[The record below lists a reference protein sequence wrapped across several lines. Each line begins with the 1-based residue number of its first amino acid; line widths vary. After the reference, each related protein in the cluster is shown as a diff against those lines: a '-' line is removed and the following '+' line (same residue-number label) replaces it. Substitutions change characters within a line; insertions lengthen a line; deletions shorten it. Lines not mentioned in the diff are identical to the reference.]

1 MGPCSSHAPTPLKGT
16 GLLSLSLF
24 VLLPGLAQPCHA
36 HCAVLAAG
44 RVAFRASCGLPGHN
58 SSFCRHSRR
67 VYCLVLRPSVLLTSR
82 LEAETRLFCT
92 VLAAEP
98 VPQQCCPAL
107 PWDPRRRQCMARPEP
122 RHRAVPRPPRGSLAP
137 AGRLCHGALVGE
149 SVFPCFPPTPQCYL
163 FLRCLNSGMGL
174 LEGSLSSLSSQ
185 IQARFSSKS
194 TILIFVLFCWCCFSV

>member
-1 MGPCSSHAPTPLKGT
+1 MGPCSGHAPTPLKGT

-122 RHRAVPRPPRGSLAP
+122 RHRAAPRPPPPEAPWFLQAGSAMEHWWASLCSHASP
-137 AGRLCHGALVGE
+137 PPPSAIYFFTVLTQVWGYLRVLFLLCHLK
-149 SVFPCFPPTPQCYL
+149 FRQDFLQNPP
-163 FLRCLNSGMGL
+163 F
-174 LEGSLSSLSSQ
+174 
-185 IQARFSSKS
+185 
-194 TILIFVLFCWCCFSV
+194 

>member
-58 SSFCRHSRR
+58 SGFCRHSRR

-82 LEAETRLFCT
+82 LEAETRLSCT

-122 RHRAVPRPPRGSLAP
+122 RHRAAPRPPPPRLPGSCRQALP
-137 AGRLCHGALVGE
+137 WSTGGRVCVPML
-149 SVFPCFPPTPQCYL
+149 PPHPPVL
-163 FLRCLNSGMGL
+163 FI
-174 LEGSLSSLSSQ
+174 SSLS
-185 IQARFSSKS
+185 
-194 TILIFVLFCWCCFSV
+194 